1 MDGEDYLGISGS
13 LNGLLKDSFAKTIA
27 TTYLCWIELLF
38 NRSAA
43 IAKNMTELKTTT
55 SFSG

>member
-1 MDGEDYLGISGS
+1 MVGEGSLSTSRS

-27 TTYLCWIELLF
+27 TTYLSSTELLF

-43 IAKNMTELKTTT
+43 IAKNMTERKTTT

>member
-1 MDGEDYLGISGS
+1 MGEEGSFVICGS

-27 TTYLCWIELLF
+27 TTYLSSTELLF

-43 IAKNMTELKTTT
+43 IAKNTTERKITT

>member
-1 MDGEDYLGISGS
+1 MRGEGSLNICGS
-13 LNGLLKDSFAKTIA
+13 LNGLLKDSFVKTIA
-27 TTYLCWIELLF
+27 TTYLYWIESLF

-43 IAKNMTELKTTT
+43 IAKNMTGLKTTT